1 MNIFSFL
8 SHFCIHTHT
17 CMVTSVRSFHE
28 YARSTTLHDEMLE
41 KCVGDME
48 QGLLHV
54 DTVDSSGM
62 TLGVILWSTSSD
74 QSFWDRYWALSP
86 DVGLFWVSLAFLSGV
101 FVQVLT
107 RQKQAVHT
115 VGRPWCAAG
124 LRPHLP
130 GLGAGRSAQTHSG
143 LCEVCLDRGGRH
155 MLTSKE

>member
-1 MNIFSFL
+1 
-8 SHFCIHTHT
+8 
-17 CMVTSVRSFHE
+17 
-28 YARSTTLHDEMLE
+28 
-41 KCVGDME
+41 ME

-54 DTVDSSGM
+54 HTVDFLGM

-143 LCEVCLDRGGRH
+143 LCEVCLDRSGRH
-155 MLTSKE
+155 IVARGEENACMACFFLLLILSHNFYA

>member
-1 MNIFSFL
+1 
-8 SHFCIHTHT
+8 
-17 CMVTSVRSFHE
+17 MVTSVRSFHE

-86 DVGLFWVSLAFLSGV
+86 DVGLFWKEVGFLWRFSAV
-101 FVQVLT
+101 FLY
-107 RQKQAVHT
+107 KSSH
-115 VGRPWCAAG
+115 
-124 LRPHLP
+124 
-130 GLGAGRSAQTHSG
+130 GRSR
-143 LCEVCLDRGGRH
+143 LCTTSALWEDLGVLLDYAHIFPVWVQEEVHKRIRDSVRFAWIAAVVIC
-155 MLTSKE
+155 